1 MAENLGSI
9 KICEFR
15 MLEMTANIEKGKVG
29 TLFEDFLKEQ
39 GTYEETTEWAARRV
53 QVFQI
58 VQLMKEYL
66 KLNQSSHSSDI
77 IYPTGSAT

>member
-1 MAENLGSI
+1 MA
-9 KICEFR
+9 
-15 MLEMTANIEKGKVG
+15 ANIKRGKVG

-39 GTYEETTEWAARRV
+39 GIYEETTEWAARRV
-53 QVFQI
+53 PAFQFI
-58 VQLMKEYL
+58 QLMKEYL

>member
-1 MAENLGSI
+1 
-9 KICEFR
+9 
-15 MLEMTANIEKGKVG
+15 MTANTKRGKVG

-53 QVFQI
+53 LAFQLI
-58 VQLMKEYL
+58 QLMKEYL

-77 IYPTGSAT
+77 IYPTGPAT

>member
-1 MAENLGSI
+1 MAENPGSI
-9 KICEFR
+9 IDCDFR

-66 KLNQSSHSSDI
+66 KLNQSSHKVQI
-77 IYPTGSAT
+77 

>member
-1 MAENLGSI
+1 
-9 KICEFR
+9 

-39 GTYEETTEWAARRV
+39 GTYEETTERAV
-53 QVFQI
+53 KCVLVFRI

-66 KLNQSSHSSDI
+66 ELNQSHSSDI
-77 IYPTGSAT
+77 IYPTGFAT